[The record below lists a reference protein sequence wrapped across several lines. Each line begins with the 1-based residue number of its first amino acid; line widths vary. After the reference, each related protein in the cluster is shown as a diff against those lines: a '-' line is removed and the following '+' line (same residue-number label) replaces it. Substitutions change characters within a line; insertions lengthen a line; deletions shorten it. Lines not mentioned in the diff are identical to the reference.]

1 VNSMTSLSRRLSVPE
16 LSEQVLQMAKT
27 GVYRESVFEAL
38 KPLATKQQI
47 RRSIAHA
54 KRFGLH
60 SVASLRDA
68 ELGTYYQ
75 LDETKYQAVKH
86 KLHAPENF
94 GDDAELVQRVTHAT
108 QTVQRMLS
116 VAKGLATGLGLL
128 SVVSGATGHWQIGI
142 ALFSSAIGV
151 AGLWGLQ
158 RWIANPNR

>member
-1 VNSMTSLSRRLSVPE
+1 VNRMTNLTRRLSVPE
-16 LSEQVLQMAKT
+16 LSEQVLQMAMT

-38 KPLATKQQI
+38 QPLATKQQI

-75 LDETKYQAVKH
+75 LDETKYQALKH
-86 KLHAPENF
+86 KLHAPESF
-94 GDDAELVQRVTHAT
+94 GEDAELVQRVTHAT
-108 QTVQRMLS
+108 QIVQRMLMAAT
-116 VAKGLATGLGLL
+116 VLAGVLGLL
-128 SVVSGATGHWQIGI
+128 SAIGGITGHWQASI

-151 AGLWGLQ
+151 VGLWGLQ
-158 RWIANPNR
+158 RWIATQL